1 MTKTLPAPTP
11 CRNFT
16 QGSIDNRPIV
26 LVIHSSP
33 TVRQALF
40 VTLDL
45 DAFDV
50 RVGGDVAEAIFR
62 LGNDKPQAVIAE
74 LTAEDTAERDLVQRL
89 RSVPATMHIPTIL
102 VSRDTAAS
110 PLRERSV
117 SGRHRVALDGGIDR
131 LLDVL
136 HQTVNPVSG
145 QP

>member
-1 MTKTLPAPTP
+1 MTKTSPAPIP

-16 QGSIDNRPIV
+16 LGSLDNRPIV

-62 LGNDKPQAVIAE
+62 LGSDKPQAVIAE
-74 LTAEDTAERDLVQRL
+74 LSAEDTAERDLVQRL
-89 RSVPATMHIPTIL
+89 RSVPATMHTPIIL
-102 VSRDTAAS
+102 ITRVTAAP

-117 SGRHRVALDGGIDR
+117 S
-131 LLDVL
+131 
-136 HQTVNPVSG
+136 
-145 QP
+145 